1 MPYFCGLRSK
11 SKKRTRD
18 LVVQAVL
25 SFDECRWLD
34 GQRRNIMAT
43 AKRGVMKLTQEP
55 EIVTWPE
62 THYVFIEKIGPFQDT
77 APQAWKELP
86 RFVPAILEHNKIV
99 GYVSLYKAEPKI
111 YRAGVSLAAEPRNL
125 PENLKYEKFKGGKY
139 SRFVLT
145 GPYSDL
151 PEASGRVFELVSEKR
166 IQVRD
171 DYCIENYVN
180 DPRTTPEQQLVTEIL
195 IPTA

>member
-1 MPYFCGLRSK
+1 
-11 SKKRTRD
+11 
-18 LVVQAVL
+18 
-25 SFDECRWLD
+25 
-34 GQRRNIMAT
+34 MAT

-86 RFVPAILEHNKIV
+86 RFVPAILGHNEIV
-99 GYVSLYKAEPKI
+99 GYVSLYKVGPKI
-111 YRAGVSLAAEPRNL
+111 YRAGVSLGAEPRNL
-125 PENLKYEKFKGGKY
+125 PEDLRYEKFKGGKY